1 MPKFKIVEVNA
12 DEDFRHEEELMTPD
26 RDVAIATF
34 ICRWNSKM
42 LERKEKNI
50 YFTLYQQQTANYGL
64 AGTYT
69 YWKPVREYFLGKKR
83 KYD

>member
-12 DEDFRHEEELMTPD
+12 DEEIKREEELMTPD

-34 ICRWNSKM
+34 ICRWNSKSP
-42 LERKEKNI
+42 ERKEKNI

-69 YWKPVREYFLGKKR
+69 YWKPVREYFLQKKR
-83 KYD
+83 RYD